1 MIYETRLRSVVK
13 AVSWRAL
20 GSLTTM
26 ILVYVFTRRL
36 DVTFFVG
43 GLDAFAKILL
53 YFAHERTWNLLHWGR
68 KPVEPFVIWFTG
80 LSGSGKSTLA
90 RGVYDALVKRGLR
103 VEYFD
108 GDAIRRIFPETG
120 FSRAERD
127 MHVQRIGHLAGMLE
141 KNGVFVV
148 ASLIS
153 PYAAS
158 RRAARGLCRSFIEVH
173 VSTPLEVCE
182 KRDAKGLYARA
193 RKGEIADFTGVQDPY
208 EAPENCELAVDA
220 GALARE
226 AALARVLDYLNSRSL
241 GGSR

>member
-1 MIYETRLRSVVK
+1 MVIVF
-13 AVSWRAL
+13 
-20 GSLTTM
+20 
-26 ILVYVFTRRL
+26 VFTRRL

-43 GLDAFAKILL
+43 GIDAAAKILL

-80 LSGSGKSTLA
+80 LSGSGKSTIA
-90 RGVYDALVKRGLR
+90 QGVYDALTERGLR
-103 VEYFD
+103 AEYLD
-108 GDAIRRIFPETG
+108 GDGIRRLFPETG
-120 FSRAERD
+120 FTKPERD

-158 RRAARGLCRSFIEVH
+158 RRFARGLCRNFIEVY
-173 VSTPLEVCE
+173 VSTPVEVCE

-193 RKGEIADFTGVQDPY
+193 RRGEIKNFTGVQDPY
-208 EAPENCELAVDA
+208 EPPENSELTVDA
-220 GALARE
+220 ATLPKE
-226 AALARVLDYLNSRSL
+226 AALARVMDYLKPRYL
-241 GGSR
+241 DGAR